1 MNERTNLRHTNV
13 RLDDRTRAM
22 LAATAE
28 KTGLNQSDLIR
39 LAIRA
44 MYNGDAEEQRVAQT
58 VARAR
63 GRGRDA

>member
-13 RLDDRTRAM
+13 RLDDQTRAL
-22 LAATAE
+22 LAQTVE
-28 KTGLNQSDLIR
+28 RTGLNQSDLIR

-58 VARAR
+58 VARAKGAQR
-63 GRGRDA
+63 

>member
-22 LAATAE
+22 LAATAAQ
-28 KTGLNQSDLIR
+28 TGLNQSDLIR

-44 MYNGDAEEQRVAQT
+44 MYNGDAEALR
-58 VARAR
+58 VARAVER
-63 GRGRDA
+63 ATDAGR

>member
-22 LAATAE
+22 LAATAAR
-28 KTGLNQSDLIR
+28 TGLNQSDLIR

-44 MYNGDAEEQRVAQT
+44 MYNGDVEERRVANA
-58 VARAR
+58 VARATGA
-63 GRGRDA
+63 GR

>member
-22 LAATAE
+22 LAATAAR
-28 KTGLNQSDLIR
+28 TGLNQSDLIR

-44 MYNGDAEEQRVAQT
+44 MYNGDVEERRVADA
-58 VARAR
+58 VARAKGAPR
-63 GRGRDA
+63 

>member
-22 LAATAE
+22 LAATAAR
-28 KTGLNQSDLIR
+28 TGLNQSDLIR

-44 MYNGDAEEQRVAQT
+44 MYNGDVEERRVADA
-58 VARAR
+58 VARATESSR
-63 GRGRDA
+63 

>member
-28 KTGLNQSDLIR
+28 RTGLNQSDLIR

-44 MYNGDAEEQRVAQT
+44 MYNGDIEERR
-58 VARAR
+58 VARAVER
-63 GRGRDA
+63 ATDAGR

>member
-1 MNERTNLRHTNV
+1 MNERTTLRHTNV
-13 RLDDRTRAM
+13 RLDDHTRAM
-22 LAATAE
+22 LATTAE
-28 KTGLNQSDLIR
+28 RTGLNQSDLIR

-44 MYNGDAEEQRVAQT
+44 MYNGDVEEQRVAKT